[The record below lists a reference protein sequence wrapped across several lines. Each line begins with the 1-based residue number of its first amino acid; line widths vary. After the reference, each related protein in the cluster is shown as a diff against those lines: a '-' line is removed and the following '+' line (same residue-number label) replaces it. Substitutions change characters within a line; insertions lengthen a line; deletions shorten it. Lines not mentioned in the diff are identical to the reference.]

1 MVSVPKTNPIPQL
14 SIVVPVFGDSA
25 AFEATLVSVLEN
37 QPSCSEVIV
46 AHDGSYDDPFD
57 LADEV
62 RLVESQAST
71 FGSLVGSASHQ
82 ARGRFVHVLG
92 GGLLATEGWT
102 DSAVHLFDHFDTAAV
117 SPLIQYRGTGE
128 LIAAGWK
135 NRLGR
140 LMEPSLSVPKEDQY
154 SSRTVG
160 AYLPASFWRRDVLR
174 SLQDSFD
181 GDDLL
186 ETSLVYHYLLRK
198 AGWRTELA
206 AGSRLQSDSGF
217 LPWDQSGVRRGMRLA
232 ALRDHFIGASKL
244 QSLISAGI
252 ACARTIIQPSLMG
265 DSFGQLLSPFVSQVE
280 DSIHEDSVLSCDQQ
294 GMIVT
299 LSRSG
304 SSSIRRAA

>member
-1 MVSVPKTNPIPQL
+1 
-14 SIVVPVFGDSA
+14 
-25 AFEATLVSVLEN
+25 
-37 QPSCSEVIV
+37 
-46 AHDGSYDDPFD
+46 
-57 LADEV
+57 
-62 RLVESQAST
+62 
-71 FGSLVGSASHQ
+71 
-82 ARGRFVHVLG
+82 
-92 GGLLATEGWT
+92 
-102 DSAVHLFDHFDTAAV
+102 
-117 SPLIQYRGTGE
+117 
-128 LIAAGWK
+128 
-135 NRLGR
+135 
-140 LMEPSLSVPKEDQY
+140 
-154 SSRTVG
+154 
-160 AYLPASFWRRDVLR
+160 RDVLR

-206 AGSRLQSDSGF
+206 AGSRLQSDSGHF
-217 LPWDQSGVRRGMRLA
+217 PWDQSGVRRGMRLA

-244 QSLISAGI
+244 QSLISASI